1 MKRAV
6 LLCVVLAACAKKG
19 EDKPEP
25 VKDTPKPVAPVDA
38 GVAKPISADAA
49 VVVQKPA
56 APADAGVAAVSA
68 EDKAATKKYRVALQK
83 GRKLTDEKKYKE
95 AIAAFDEALVAKKG
109 DARAL
114 SERGFARLLEG
125 SDLEAA
131 TADFNDAASRTKD
144 VKLLSSIWFNR
155 GLVEEKRGVAGNAI
169 VDFYLA
175 NQLRPTDAAKAKLA
189 GKKVCPALVEN
200 KYEADWPDAK
210 MVDGADWAALAAGM
224 KPISEFETPK
234 TVDEARKLLFEN
246 GEVPKLP
253 ALVTAGQVGSGRVV
267 YLVVARG
274 QALRAFPVGVDGG
287 GRCPGSVEFEIA
299 SQRDKAIHVHGVEVV
314 EGGMTFMC
322 RKAGDD
328 EGDRFE
334 CTDKPGEE
342 SAGTAC
348 LGGSATERDLVVDT
362 ESGKVVLVERPV
374 PSDAAADVVV
384 KLTDKGVALTGPG
397 CDQNVAF

>member
-1 MKRAV
+1 
-6 LLCVVLAACAKKG
+6 
-19 EDKPEP
+19 
-25 VKDTPKPVAPVDA
+25 
-38 GVAKPISADAA
+38 
-49 VVVQKPA
+49 
-56 APADAGVAAVSA
+56 
-68 EDKAATKKYRVALQK
+68 VALQK
-83 GRKLTDEKKYKE
+83 GRKLTDEKKYVE
-95 AIAAFDEALVAKKG
+95 AVAAFDAALAVKKG

-125 SDLEAA
+125 SDLDAA

-155 GLVEEKRGVAGNAI
+155 GLVEEKHGDAGNAI

-175 NQLRPTDAAKAKLA
+175 NQLRPTEAAKAKLA

-200 KYEADWPDAK
+200 KYEAAWPDAK

-224 KPISEFETPK
+224 KPISEYETPK

-274 QALRAFPVGVDGG
+274 QTLRAIPVGVDGG

-299 SQRDKAIHVHGVEVV
+299 GQRDKVIHVHGTEVV
-314 EGGMTFMC
+314 EGGATFLC
-322 RKAGDD
+322 RKEGDA

-348 LGGSATERDLVVDT
+348 LGGSPTERDLVVDT
-362 ESGKVVLVERPV
+362 ESGKLVLVERPQ
-374 PSDAAADVVV
+374 PSASEADVTV
-384 KLTDKGVALTGPG
+384 KLTDKGVTLSGAT
-397 CDQNVAF
+397 CDRTIDL